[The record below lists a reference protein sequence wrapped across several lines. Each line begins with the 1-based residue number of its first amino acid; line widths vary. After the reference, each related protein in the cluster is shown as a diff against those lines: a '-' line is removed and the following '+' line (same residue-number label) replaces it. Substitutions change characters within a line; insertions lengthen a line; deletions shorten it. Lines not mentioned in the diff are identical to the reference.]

1 MRAQSPLAHQRRSGL
16 CLPTLVGLATLTC
29 AQVIGV
35 PESSAQETQARVE
48 VMTSTECANA
58 PGQQLLLDELR
69 VRLPQESA
77 VRLGQA
83 SPSTSPAWT
92 LRWSKLQPEDS
103 CTLTLSDIE
112 PVVQVPLDQGAEPA
126 AIREAIVRIAWF
138 ISTTPA
144 RSNAPKV
151 TTSPSAKLEPAPTPG
166 ELPDAQALLE
176 QAQTPTQAPDKE
188 PAPSSADKTPPEPIE
203 APDAKEEPEVQ
214 EPAPEQPSD
223 STKKAEPASAGGS
236 KKSST
241 GITAQA
247 TGMADEVL
255 ATLQLW
261 RNQTPNLFGSLDQ
274 KLQPLPSTVFGS
286 PSSLGLHMG
295 FSTDVTL
302 LQLEPAW
309 IGGVHVGMFITEHI
323 TAGLSYQGLMS
334 DLTYVDSQDAPLV
347 LESGLT
353 EDRVRELSL
362 HAMSLEAEYI
372 LFPDEN
378 VHLSLAASLGAGI
391 TSSRDLN
398 TPRKRNAT
406 FLMTTLSGNLL
417 YDVYPWMQAGFGFSW
432 RDVSGNNLNAV
443 GSETFSGPS
452 GTFLLRIGMF

>member
-1 MRAQSPLAHQRRSGL
+1 
-16 CLPTLVGLATLTC
+16 
-29 AQVIGV
+29 
-35 PESSAQETQARVE
+35 
-48 VMTSTECANA
+48 MTSTECANA

-69 VRLPQESA
+69 VRLPQESV

-83 SPSTSPAWT
+83 TPSTAPTWT
-92 LRWSKLQPEDS
+92 LRWNKAQPEDR

-112 PVVQVPLDQGAEPA
+112 PVVQIPLDQGSEPA

-144 RSNAPKV
+144 RSSAPKAP
-151 TTSPSAKLEPAPTPG
+151 TSPSAQVEPAQTPKPG
-166 ELPDAQALLE
+166 ALPDAQALLD
-176 QAQTPTQAPDKE
+176 QAQTPTQAPDKPDQA
-188 PAPSSADKTPPEPIE
+188 PAIADKTPPEPIE
-203 APDAKEEPEVQ
+203 EPAAKEAPEAQ

-223 STKKAEPASAGGS
+223 STKKAEPASAGER

-241 GITAQA
+241 RIAAQA
-247 TGMADEVL
+247 TGLADEVL

-274 KLQPLPSTVFGS
+274 KLQPLPSTVFGNQS
-286 PSSLGLHMG
+286 ALGLHVG
-295 FSTDVTL
+295 LSTDVTL
-302 LQLEPAW
+302 LQLKPAW
-309 IGGVHVGMFITEHI
+309 IGGVHAGMFITEHI
-323 TAGLSYQGLMS
+323 TAGVSYQGLMS
-334 DLTYVDSQDAPLV
+334 DLTFVDDQDAPLV
-347 LESGLT
+347 LEGGLI

-378 VHLSLAASLGAGI
+378 VHISMAASLGVGI

-398 TPRKRNAT
+398 TPRKLNST

-417 YDVYPWMQAGFGFSW
+417 YDIYPWMQAGFGFSW

-443 GSETFSGPS
+443 GSNTFSGPS